1 MNAPLISCRQL
12 SKTFGSIEAVSG
24 ICFDLG
30 ETEFLSILGPSGC
43 GKSTLLRLV
52 AGLEIPDMGSISLS
66 EQEISGPRKLL
77 PPEKRK
83 IGMIF
88 QDFALFPHMNVASNI
103 AYGVR
108 GLKNDKR
115 QRVTELLELINLPH
129 LAVKMPHHLSG
140 GEQQRVAVARSLAPR
155 PRLILMD
162 EPFSNLDY
170 QLRVQLRQDIRDILR
185 KQGVATIL
193 VTHDQSEA
201 ITFSERLMLM
211 NSGKLVQIGS
221 PQEIY
226 RYPRTLWAASFIGE
240 ANLLTVELRNG
251 LRCTKLGELSLSR
264 NSEEQAATMMIRPEE
279 LRLET
284 PQRNLPKG
292 LITAIEF
299 AGPVQNLSLTLDNG
313 QILRA
318 STSPQHIWSKGES
331 VSVVPGNC
339 LCYDKEGLLLED
351 EVSIKSAPSPKL

>member
-1 MNAPLISCRQL
+1 
-12 SKTFGSIEAVSG
+12 
-24 ICFDLG
+24 
-30 ETEFLSILGPSGC
+30 
-43 GKSTLLRLV
+43 
-52 AGLEIPDMGSISLS
+52 
-66 EQEISGPRKLL
+66 
-77 PPEKRK
+77 
-83 IGMIF
+83 
-88 QDFALFPHMNVASNI
+88 
-103 AYGVR
+103 
-108 GLKNDKR
+108 
-115 QRVTELLELINLPH
+115 
-129 LAVKMPHHLSG
+129 MPHHLSG

-226 RYPRTLWAASFIGE
+226 RYPRTLWAAGFVGE

-251 LRCTKLGELSLSR
+251 LRCTNLGQLSLSR
-264 NSEEQAATMMIRPEE
+264 NSEEQAVTLMIRPEE

-284 PQRNLPKG
+284 PLANLPKG

-318 STSPQHIWSKGES
+318 STSPQHIWSKGEP

-339 LCYDKEGLLLED
+339 LCYDKEGLLLDD
-351 EVSIKSAPSPKL
+351 EVSIKFAPSQKL